1 MLRKATIALISLC
14 LLIPLVNT
22 SATSDVGDGLEACNY
37 GEICLHEETVGEESA
52 ARIERY
58 RKHFWWNAWHS
69 SYHWWDAWGNYYVSR
84 RVHNSAG
91 TIRNRDSTCYVS
103 VRAYI
108 GPAQFRE
115 HVVPNDGLRYTL
127 NSLVHGANDRHYRCP

>member
-22 SATSDVGDGLEACNY
+22 SATSDVGDGLEACNR
-37 GEICLHEETVGEESA
+37 GEICLHDWYPSD
-52 ARIERY
+52 RY

-69 SYHWWDAWGNYYVSR
+69 SYYWWDAWGNYYTT
-84 RVHNSAG
+84 RVHNDAEG
-91 TIRNRDSTCYVS
+91 IMNRDTVCAVS

-108 GPAQFRE
+108 GPQHFHE
-115 HVVPNDGLRYTL
+115 HVVPNDGDLHRL
-127 NSLVHGANDRHYRCP
+127 NSQVRERNDRHVRCP